1 MFLEEFIVFLKI
13 TNFPAFHG
21 ILPGSTRI
29 SKFLLFYLIQ
39 FGFNE
44 FNPYVL
50 E

>member
-13 TNFPAFHG
+13 TNFPVFHG
-21 ILPGSTRI
+21 ILLGNARI

-39 FGFNE
+39 FWFNVL
-44 FNPYVL
+44 NPCGL